1 MLHSRSE
8 MEGGKGVV
16 KKAKITI
23 ILVKESE
30 ERSNEELEKEIFN
43 ALSELPVKI
52 PWMKKVENVKV
63 SG

>member
-1 MLHSRSE
+1 

-30 ERSNEELEKEIFN
+30 ERSNEELEKEIFS